1 LAGENPIPLSK
12 APSRFF
18 ADDWARLTSLKGGP
32 AEALKALDSPDHLA
46 YYRSQILEQN
56 LGTQQFR
63 MELVAE
69 EEAYMLVDRVH
80 EGMRALGFEGRI
92 AASGLF
98 VGTGRREVVP
108 AELWP
113 TAKIAFGAERVA
125 SNDFIFHYVTVE
137 PAAATADIQSVASA
151 MSAWLG
157 GRRAER
163 GDEAKK
169 VLQDAAR
176 ERFGETFRVQIFN
189 TAYADCYGRSR
200 GRPPKRKN

>member
-1 LAGENPIPLSK
+1 LVRENPIRLSE
-12 APSRFF
+12 APTRFF
-18 ADDWARLTSLKGGP
+18 ADDWARLTSLKGGR
-32 AEALKALDSPDHLA
+32 AEALKALDSPDPLA
-46 YYRSQILEQN
+46 DYRREFLKTN
-56 LGTQQFR
+56 LGTQQLR
-63 MELVAE
+63 EELVAWDE
-69 EEAYMLVDRVH
+69 VDMLVNRLH

-92 AASGLF
+92 TASGLF
-98 VGTGRREVVP
+98 TGTARREVVP

-113 TAKIAFGAERVA
+113 TAKIAFGAEEVA
-125 SNDFIFHYVTVE
+125 SNGFIFRYVTVE
-137 PAAATADIQSVASA
+137 PAAASVDIESVASA